1 MADPNF
7 PRGDTTPPLRMC
19 IRDQAGLV
27 DFTAASSV
35 TLYAVSADG
44 VVTGTVEPIDPPEPD
59 AEDPSVEYNALYDW
73 QAGDTD
79 RPGEYRGQVEAVF
92 GGETITYPNG
102 QDGIAAWFTFY
113 VVDRIASSADVGP

>member
-27 DFTAASSV
+27 DLTAASRV
-35 TLYAVSADG
+35 TLYAVSASDVITG
-44 VVTGTVEPIDPPEPD
+44 AVTPIDPPEPD
-59 AEDPSVEYNALYDW
+59 AADPTVLYNALYDW

-79 RPGEYRGQVEAVF
+79 APGEYRCQVEAVF
-92 GGETITYPNG
+92 AGETITYPNG
-102 QDGIAAWFTFY
+102 QDGQAAWFTFF
-113 VVDRIASSADVGP
+113 VVDRVASAADVGP